1 MVNSH
6 IALGI
11 AQTVFYIP
19 AVFVAIYLAI
29 RHARSKQRMWWSL
42 TLFTLSE
49 FTPHS
54 LVNKPSSFMI
64 QYVLLAARLLS
75 C

>member
-1 MVNSH
+1 MINSH

-19 AVFVAIYLAI
+19 AVSVAIYLAM

-42 TLFTLSE
+42 TLFSLSE
-49 FTPHS
+49 FNPQS
-54 LVNKPSSFMI
+54 LVD
-64 QYVLLAARLLS
+64 
-75 C
+75 